1 MNKNEPR
8 PLGEVI
14 NDLIQSGELPK
25 FKSSKRCKGMD
36 KMSKIKKEELV
47 REILANFDFAK
58 VHRIML
64 LLNWQW
70 RGKTPTIGDLSAEAG
85 RLLRNVIYNDNVYS
99 SGTGGLQAFK
109 TDESL
114 ELYFILEQSF
124 ALIKK

>member
-1 MNKNEPR
+1 
-8 PLGEVI
+8 
-14 NDLIQSGELPK
+14 
-25 FKSSKRCKGMD
+25 MD
-36 KMSKIKKEELV
+36 KMSKIRKEELV
-47 REILANFDFAK
+47 REILADFDFAK

-70 RGKTPTIGDLSAEAG
+70 RGKTPTIGDLRAEAG
-85 RLLRNVIYNDNVYS
+85 RLLRNVIENDNVYS